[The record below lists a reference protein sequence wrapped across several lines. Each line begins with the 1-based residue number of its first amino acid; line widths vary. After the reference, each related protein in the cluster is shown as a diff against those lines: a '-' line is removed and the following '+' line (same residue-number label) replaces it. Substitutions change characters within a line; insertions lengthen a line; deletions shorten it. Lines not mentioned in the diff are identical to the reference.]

1 MVSQQPPTAPT
12 SSPAASASAA
22 PTPMVELV
30 EVSRWYGQVLGLN
43 RVSVRLAPG
52 ITGLLGPNGAGKSTF
67 MKLVTGLL
75 RPSAGEVRVLGES
88 PWDNPALMRR
98 VGYVPDIDSF
108 YEEMTGRELVTM
120 LTRLHGYSARE
131 AGERA
136 EKALIEVRLGEALDK
151 PVARYSKGM
160 RQKAKMA
167 QAIAHDPDLLILD
180 EPLTGADPVS
190 RHHLIEL
197 VRRMARERGT
207 SVIVSSH
214 VLHEVEALTREILL
228 IHRGRVLAEG
238 SVRQLR
244 DLIDEHPH
252 RIRIGC
258 DRPRDLAALAMAQ
271 PYVSSA
277 HVADALLEVETADPG
292 TCYREL
298 PRLAL
303 EAGVRVR
310 SITSPDNSIEAV
322 FRYLVGG
329 G

>member
-1 MVSQQPPTAPT
+1 MAVVVLDQ
-12 SSPAASASAA
+12 
-22 PTPMVELV
+22 
-30 EVSRWYGQVLGLN
+30 VSRWYGQVLGLN
-43 RVSVRLAPG
+43 RVSVSLAPG
-52 ITGLLGPNGAGKSTF
+52 VTGLLGPNGAGKSTF
-67 MKLVTGLL
+67 MKLITGLL
-75 RPSAGEVRVLGES
+75 RPSAGVVRVLGES

-98 VGYVPDIDSF
+98 IGYVPDIDSF

-120 LTRLHGYSARE
+120 LTRLHGFSPSE
-131 AGERA
+131 AADRAERA
-136 EKALIEVRLGEALDK
+136 LQDVRLGDAMDR

-160 RQKAKMA
+160 RQKCKMA
-167 QAIAHDPDLLILD
+167 QAIAHEPDLLVLD

-252 RIRIGC
+252 RVHIGC
-258 DRPRDLAALAMAQ
+258 DKPRELAALAVAQ
-271 PYVSSA
+271 PFVLA
-277 HVADALLEVETADPG
+277 ARVRDEVLELETPDPA

-303 EAGVRVR
+303 EAGLRLR
-310 SITSPDNSIEAV
+310 TITSPDNSIEAV
-322 FRYLVGG
+322 FRYLVG
-329 G
+329 

>member
-1 MVSQQPPTAPT
+1 MAV
-12 SSPAASASAA
+12 
-22 PTPMVELV
+22 VELQ

-43 RVSVRLAPG
+43 RVSVRMEPG

-67 MKLVTGLL
+67 MKLITGLL
-75 RPSAGEVRVLGES
+75 RPSAGTVRVLGEQ

-98 VGYVPDIDSF
+98 IGYVPDIDSF
-108 YEEMTGRELVTM
+108 YEDMTGRELVTL
-120 LTRLHGYSARE
+120 LTRLHGYPQTE
-131 AGERA
+131 AADRA
-136 EKALIEVRLGEALDK
+136 EQALKDVRLGDALDRPLAK
-151 PVARYSKGM
+151 YSKGM

-167 QAIAHDPDLLILD
+167 QAIAHEPDLLVLD

-238 SVRQLR
+238 SIRQLR

-252 RIRIGC
+252 RVRIGC
-258 DRPRDLAALAMAQ
+258 EQARELAALAVAQ
-271 PYVSSA
+271 PFV
-277 HVADALLEVETADPG
+277 VAARVRDDGVEVETADPG

-303 EAGVRVR
+303 EAGLRLR

-329 G
+329 S